1 MKKKLVFYSDLL
13 CTCCKWFQELACYK
27 IFLLTLIPTANIG
40 DMEIRSSTNYIW
52 NIKDVLG
59 QGATGAV
66 YKGRHKVIS

>member
-1 MKKKLVFYSDLL
+1 LFKRVVNQTGSKKKAAIHVIVYLG
-13 CTCCKWFQELACYK
+13 
-27 IFLLTLIPTANIG
+27 IG

-66 YKGRHKVIS
+66 YKGRHKVNYRLLS